1 MTTDV
6 MFSCSSKIITAGE
19 ENVKIS
25 AETTVLSASSEVF
38 HYAFIV
44 YLIFIELYLVYILYQ
59 FLL

>member
-1 MTTDV
+1 